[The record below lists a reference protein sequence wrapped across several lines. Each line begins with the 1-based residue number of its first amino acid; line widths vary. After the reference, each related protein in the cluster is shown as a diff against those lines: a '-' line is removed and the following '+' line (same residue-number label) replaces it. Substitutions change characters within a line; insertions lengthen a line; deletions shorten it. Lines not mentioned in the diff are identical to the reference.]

1 VRSSTSDATVTL
13 KAPRRMSLDE
23 CLEFI
28 SEDELVEITPESIRL
43 RKKELDENK
52 RASMKKKLKSE
63 Q

>member
-1 VRSSTSDATVTL
+1 MTAFVFFVILFLICSAVIF
-13 KAPRRMSLDE
+13 
-23 CLEFI
+23 LEFI

-63 Q
+63 H